1 MGKRCGSPIK
11 ISCWTAIQP
20 VSVIPVV
27 CPYSQSV
34 AWVRAEAKKMAPG
47 ASDASTAAFPSGK
60 ARMGTSGIPFSPRL
74 RARSSNAAAVGVPV
88 GVPVA
93 AGVGSDGGPGVAV
106 DEGVLECVATTEGC
120 AVGFAVAMFVGATV
134 VAGAA

>member
-88 GVPVA
+88 A

-120 AVGFAVAMFVGATV
+120 AVGVAVAMFVGATV